1 MNAEVVV
8 ASIDV
13 DGGDEGEDIIIDPLL
28 KYLHHPYP
36 TDGYQAQAT
45 HFNVN
50 EAIEAIKT
58 KGYYHIPAV
67 LSHEECDEAQDN
79 IWDFVEDVSGGVV
92 HRNDPLTWYPQHE
105 ISIGGNTVVQPQ
117 EPANDGGDLQN
128 APIICTDPNNE
139 HDDLDPWPH
148 TGEITIV

>member
-1 MNAEVVV
+1 MVAE
-8 ASIDV
+8 
-13 DGGDEGEDIIIDPLL
+13 GDEGEDIIIDPLL
-28 KYLHHPYP
+28 KYLHQHPS
-36 TDGYQAQAT
+36 TDGQ

-67 LSHEECDEAQDN
+67 LSHEECDEALAD

-92 HRNDPLTWYPQHE
+92 KRNDPLTWYPQHE
-105 ISIGGNTVVQPQ
+105 ISIGGNTVPQ

>member
-1 MNAEVVV
+1 MDAEAVV

-13 DGGDEGEDIIIDPLL
+13 DGGDEGEDILIDPLL
-28 KYLHHPYP
+28 NYLHHPYP
-36 TDGYQAQAT
+36 DQAQAT

-67 LSHEECDEAQDN
+67 LSHEECDEALAD

-92 HRNDPLTWYPQHE
+92 NRNDPLTWYPQHE

-117 EPANDGGDLQN
+117 EPADGGDLHN
-128 APIICTDPNNE
+128 APIICTDTNNE

-148 TGEITIV
+148 TGEITLV

>member
-1 MNAEVVV
+1 MDAEAVV

-36 TDGYQAQAT
+36 DQAQAT

-67 LSHEECDEAQDN
+67 LSHEECDEALGN

-92 HRNDPLTWYPQHE
+92 NRNDPLTWYPQHE

-117 EPANDGGDLQN
+117 EPANDGGDLHN